1 MGTKCPE
8 RISRSG
14 HLLFA
19 LHSAK
24 HQLAVFRIDGN
35 CRTGLDAALQNLL
48 CKQRFH
54 CMLHIPAQRT
64 RAELRIVGRVDDELF
79 CSLRQLTTQLLVG
92 QTAVERRDLQV
103 DDTGDVLFRQRLIEY
118 NLIQTVEEL
127 RSERAVQ
134 KRLYLFLGLVR
145 DLAVRA
151 DAVQQI
157 LAAKIRRQMI
167 IVFLKSTVLPCE
179 SVMRPSSST

>member
-1 MGTKCPE
+1 MGVFFMQESLRRADRVVRPYRMQQNQEHGPTASAPVGAKCPE

-54 CMLHIPAQRT
+54 RMLHMPAQRT

-103 DDTGDVLFRQRLIEY
+103 DDTSA
-118 NLIQTVEEL
+118 L
-127 RSERAVQ
+127 RPFPDRSS
-134 KRLYLFLGLVR
+134 
-145 DLAVRA
+145 AVRF
-151 DAVQQI
+151 QS
-157 LAAKIRRQMI
+157 RG
-167 IVFLKSTVLPCE
+167 
-179 SVMRPSSST
+179 

>member
-1 MGTKCPE
+1 MGAKCPE

-64 RAELRIVGRVDDELF
+64 RAELQIVGRVDDELF

-103 DDTGDVLFRQRLIEY
+103 DDTSA
-118 NLIQTVEEL
+118 L
-127 RSERAVQ
+127 RPFPDRSS
-134 KRLYLFLGLVR
+134 
-145 DLAVRA
+145 AVRF
-151 DAVQQI
+151 QS
-157 LAAKIRRQMI
+157 RG
-167 IVFLKSTVLPCE
+167 
-179 SVMRPSSST
+179 

>member
-1 MGTKCPE
+1 MGAKCPE

-103 DDTGDVLFRQRLIEY
+103 DDTSALRPFPDRTPLKKQSKKNQRKFHAAKRGTWNGVSPVTRI
-118 NLIQTVEEL
+118 
-127 RSERAVQ
+127 VQ
-134 KRLYLFLGLVR
+134 SKRLYDRNRAKQEDRR
-145 DLAVRA
+145 DE
-151 DAVQQI
+151 D
-157 LAAKIRRQMI
+157 
-167 IVFLKSTVLPCE
+167 
-179 SVMRPSSST
+179 

>member
-1 MGTKCPE
+1 MGAKCPE

-103 DDTGDVLFRQRLIEY
+103 DDTGDVLFRQRPIK
-118 NLIQTVEEL
+118 N
-127 RSERAVQ
+127 
-134 KRLYLFLGLVR
+134 
-145 DLAVRA
+145 
-151 DAVQQI
+151 
-157 LAAKIRRQMI
+157 I
-167 IVFLKSTVLPCE
+167 IVSGETGYTTKVRQFCKNRREKEPSGSFSLISFYGMQCASCAVSFRPPC
-179 SVMRPSSST
+179 SSG